1 MKKYDVLEKGV
12 PAFRSICHVH
22 LILNVGD
29 VLENDCAWR
38 HFGLGQVSVGA
49 SLPLGGHVYLTEIS
63 KMPNAKNIRN
73 QSYIF

>member
-12 PAFRSICHVH
+12 PAFGGLCHVH

-38 HFGLGQVSVGA
+38 HFGLGQVAVSA
-49 SLPLGGHVYLTEIS
+49 SLPLGEHVFFVEE
-63 KMPNAKNIRN
+63 
-73 QSYIF
+73 